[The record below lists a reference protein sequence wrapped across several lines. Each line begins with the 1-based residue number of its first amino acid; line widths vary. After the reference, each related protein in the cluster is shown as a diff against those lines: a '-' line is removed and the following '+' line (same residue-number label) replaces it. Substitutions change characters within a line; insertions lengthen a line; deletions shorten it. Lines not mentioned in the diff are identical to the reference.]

1 MRIDKDF
8 KKETDQ
14 SFREADYIGRK
25 AGVRILIV
33 ILIIGILSA
42 VGGVAYKKWKVEKDR
57 EIFKQSITY
66 TESAASFL
74 ADSYRQY
81 NQTENQTEKNM
92 IMQYVIDRYPNIDTD
107 EIDNAKL
114 RAFYEECQMGGN

>member
-1 MRIDKDF
+1 MKIDKKF
-8 KKETDQ
+8 KREVDQ
-14 SFREADYIGRK
+14 SFREADYVGRK
-25 AGVRILIV
+25 AGLRMVIIV
-33 ILIIGILSA
+33 AVIVLLSA
-42 VGGVAYKKWKVEKDR
+42 AGGTAYKKWRVERDR

-81 NQTENQTEKNM
+81 NQTESPNEKNM
-92 IMQYVIDRYPNIDTD
+92 IMQYVIDRYPNLDAD

-114 RAFYEECQMGGN
+114 RAFYEKCQMGGR

>member
-1 MRIDKDF
+1 MKIDKDF
-8 KKETDQ
+8 KRETDQ
-14 SFREADYIGRK
+14 SFREVDYIGRK
-25 AGVRILIV
+25 AGLRILIV
-33 ILIIGILSA
+33 ILIIGVLSA

-74 ADSYRQY
+74 ADSYHQY
-81 NQTENQTEKNM
+81 NQTESQTEKNM
-92 IMQYVIDRYPNIDTD
+92 IMQYVIDRYPNLDTE

-114 RAFYEECQMGGN
+114 RAFYEKCQMGGN